1 MITRIDIKPGAQFYL
16 HNPFNLIT
24 VVKVVKNK
32 VFFISQKGQEIAT
45 YCSIDEAIN
54 DFKKV
59 VKNDKFRMVKAK

>member
-1 MITRIDIKPGAQFYL
+1 MITRSELKPGAQFYL
-16 HNPFNLIT
+16 RNPFNLIT

-54 DFKKV
+54 NFKKAV
-59 VKNDKFRMVKAK
+59 DK

>member
-1 MITRIDIKPGAQFYL
+1 MITISDLKPGAQFYL
-16 HNPFNLIT
+16 RNPFNIIT

-54 DFKKV
+54 DFKKA
-59 VKNDKFRMVKAK
+59 VKK